1 MATLMQISESFEAS
15 SLLCACVVRG
25 KAWTLDYVVSY
36 VPAGRGRKRQ
46 RGCFLIIS
54 ETAHII
60 FFCRFNMYH
69 VCFRRGCSV
78 TRQEEIIGKQTVHLR
93 RLFLIVSLGN

>member
-15 SLLCACVVRG
+15 SLLCVCVGRG

-46 RGCFLIIS
+46 RGCFLIVS

-60 FFCRFNMYH
+60 F
-69 VCFRRGCSV
+69 SV
-78 TRQEEIIGKQTVHLR
+78 V
-93 RLFLIVSLGN
+93 LICIMSVLDVDVL

>member
-54 ETAHII
+54 ETAHIL
-60 FFCRFNMYH
+60 
-69 VCFRRGCSV
+69 CSV
-78 TRQEEIIGKQTVHLR
+78 V
-93 RLFLIVSLGN
+93 LICIMSVLDVDVL